1 MSFYIARYIPKLVSA
16 KNEGSRQKILIH
28 QVFNRSVKVWSRY
41 EGLSSIPPFPLA
53 VLTRVFP
60 GIKFYLPKFRGKDR
74 EILSVTGYSGQGD
87 AIFFERIRINLSH
100 LGLVS
105 GLCQGSRVFPAL
117 KP

>member
-1 MSFYIARYIPKLVSA
+1 MTVLSLPVVVFPMLGSLCHSA
-16 KNEGSRQKILIH
+16 SHDSYPPVVTGLGEGDRQKILIH
-28 QVFNRSVKVWSRY
+28 QIFNRSVKVWSRY

-87 AIFFERIRINLSH
+87 AIFFER
-100 LGLVS
+100 
-105 GLCQGSRVFPAL
+105 CFC
-117 KP
+117 